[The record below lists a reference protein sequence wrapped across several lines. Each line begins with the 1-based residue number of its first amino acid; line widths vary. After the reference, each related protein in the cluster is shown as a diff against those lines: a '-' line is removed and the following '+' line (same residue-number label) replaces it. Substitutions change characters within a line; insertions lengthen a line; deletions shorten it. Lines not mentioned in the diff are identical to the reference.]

1 MANKLVLGSIA
12 LAIIALL
19 GVSLISANGFG
30 MGFMNQNLTDE
41 EKADMKVNRD
51 AIRTAIE
58 EGDFAT
64 WKALMEEQIAKMQD
78 SLTEE
83 NFQAIQEK
91 HNEMKQNGF
100 PENNKKGMGKGM
112 HQGNCPMA
120 E

>member
-1 MANKLVLGSIA
+1 MTNKLILGSVA

-83 NFQAIQEK
+83 NFQEI

-100 PENNKKGMGKGM
+100 PGNNGKGMGKGI